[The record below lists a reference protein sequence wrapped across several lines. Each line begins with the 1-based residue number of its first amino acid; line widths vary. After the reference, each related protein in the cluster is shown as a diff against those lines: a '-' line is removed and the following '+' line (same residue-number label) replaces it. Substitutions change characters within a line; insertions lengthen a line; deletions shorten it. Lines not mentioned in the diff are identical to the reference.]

1 MNKLQLDNKKPPSA
15 SLGGGKKKK
24 KTSKMEVT
32 MESIT
37 QSRTDE
43 KIKIVKALFELGIL
57 TTVANGKQGL
67 EGWNVVDN
75 KEEYIARTI
84 ALLKESSKYNL
95 AINLQPSGLIAVDV
109 DDIEKF
115 SKLCRTSFD
124 TLACKTPRGY
134 HYYFVND
141 INLNKNITL
150 EQFGVELHANHL
162 SNIYGEGYELYFREL
177 KKASEFNS
185 FFNTILSLYDDL
197 HSKKQEKF
205 SSQSICDTDIYNK
218 DLKTTV
224 LLIQLSLKEKKE
236 KNIKDF
242 CITNT
247 FERFRELEKNEEFVK
262 FCFEVGIGVE
272 PAKSML
278 CVLHEEQHPS
288 ASVFRSRVSGRY
300 LYKDFHTNR
309 TYSILDLLI
318 DFYSIPEHLRKV
330 FRVGFAKYLLITF
343 PLKEEIKELFRL
355 LRGRGDNLGKAFFL
369 IASLN
374 TLSEHFLSVRD
385 LAKILKLNN
394 ITWAN
399 RLLNYLCLVDV
410 IEKRNRGKGKAYG
423 YEVKEV
429 NLDKLAEELERT
441 KKIVIYRLSKS
452 EALKYFAREKV
463 EKIYMREGYVSVEV
477 IKKIFK

>member
-1 MNKLQLDNKKPPSA
+1 
-15 SLGGGKKKK
+15 
-24 KTSKMEVT
+24 

-37 QSRTDE
+37 QSLTEIKTDKALE

-95 AINLQPSGLIAVDV
+95 AINLQASGLIAVDV

-115 SKLCRTSFD
+115 SKLYRTSFD
-124 TLACKTPRGY
+124 TLACKTPRGF
-134 HYYFVND
+134 HFYFIND
-141 INLNKNITL
+141 IGLNKNITL

-162 SNIYGEGYELYFREL
+162 SNIYGERYELFMREP

-185 FFNTILSLYDDL
+185 FFNTILDL

-205 SSQSICDTDIYNK
+205 SSQSICDTEVYNK
-218 DLKTTV
+218 DLSI
-224 LLIQLSLKEKKE
+224 LIQKSIKEKKE
-236 KNIKDF
+236 KNIIDF

-247 FERFRELEKNEEFVK
+247 FERFKELEEDEEFVK

-278 CVLHEEQHPS
+278 CVLHEEKHPS
-288 ASVFRSRVSGRY
+288 ASFFKSVETKRWI
-300 LYKDFHTNR
+300 YKDFHTNR